1 MKKAIVFDLDGT
13 LLNTLD
19 DLKDSTNFALQSCGF
34 PERSYDEVRRFVGN
48 GIRKL
53 IERAV
58 PAGATPEKTQECY
71 EAFCEHYKHT
81 MENKTAEYDGISDML
96 KALYEAGY
104 KMAIVTNKADFA
116 AQALCGDLFGKYIKT
131 VVGSVDGRPNKPEP
145 DGVYYALSQMGVAK
159 DEAVFIGDSDVDMQ
173 TAKNAGMDA
182 IGVLW
187 GFRDLA
193 DLQKVGVKTTVTDT
207 EELKNLLLSL
217 KK

>member
-71 EAFCEHYKHT
+71 EAFC
-81 MENKTAEYDGISDML
+81 
-96 KALYEAGY
+96 
-104 KMAIVTNKADFA
+104 
-116 AQALCGDLFGKYIKT
+116 
-131 VVGSVDGRPNKPEP
+131 
-145 DGVYYALSQMGVAK
+145 
-159 DEAVFIGDSDVDMQ
+159 
-173 TAKNAGMDA
+173 
-182 IGVLW
+182 
-187 GFRDLA
+187 
-193 DLQKVGVKTTVTDT
+193 
-207 EELKNLLLSL
+207 
-217 KK
+217 